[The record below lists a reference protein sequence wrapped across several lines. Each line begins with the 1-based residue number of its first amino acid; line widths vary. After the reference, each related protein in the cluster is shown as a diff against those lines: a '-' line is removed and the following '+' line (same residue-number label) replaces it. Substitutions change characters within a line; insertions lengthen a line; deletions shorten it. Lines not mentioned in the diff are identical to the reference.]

1 MATTK
6 TPTKASP
13 TAKKPA
19 AKKPALSST
28 SADATG
34 TFAYVP
40 YTDLVQDPHNVRQ
53 SINQAGVD
61 DLAESIAEFGLMQP
75 LVVKPTEDGKK
86 WLIVAGNRRYM
97 AVGKLVKAKRW
108 NGLVPTVQRVSVEE
122 SAKVLLQLMENL
134 RRVDLAPLEVAAA
147 LSQLVSTH
155 KMTVQALAKHLN
167 RPETYV
173 KDRMALLLLGP
184 KMQDRVNQGT
194 VPLVAAVAVARAPEP
209 VRKKYE
215 THANHMMTIDAV
227 RNEVT
232 YYKNDEAR
240 REGLAVVRQHF
251 PTAKQETWF
260 SGHTMAE
267 LARIEVGSVKKLD
280 AELAV
285 AALSHPDPEMFV
297 FEISPGGGKFTLRLA
312 RKLTKDNEA
321 TKASEIDRLAKSPQ
335 LRGIDIKASDEMR
348 RVVAEWMLSVS
359 AAADAWERGPGDPKV
374 RRQALLDELL
384 VRDGLTASER
394 KVCFQ
399 MMTAMGSLDRYWLAS
414 SIKPM
419 LTKAV
424 PAVIPPEESYP
435 TYASIADAYGE
446 SRVLA
451 GLIALAP
458 EAFGRQLPA
467 PVVALELPAFPEGV
481 SGLLAQCARFT
492 GEQWVYGFLN
502 DLDAELHPAEDD
514 DEDDADV
521 QVQPCACGEPESPGE
536 HYDDACVP
544 DGAEQF

>member
-40 YTDLVQDPHNVRQ
+40 YTDLVQDPHNVRLT
-53 SINQAGVD
+53 IDQAGVD

-75 LVVKPTEDGKK
+75 LVVKPAEDGKK
-86 WLIVAGNRRYM
+86 WFIVAGNRRYM

-108 NGLVPTVQRVSVEE
+108 SGLVPAVQRVSIEE

-134 RRVDLAPLEVAAA
+134 RRVDLAPLDVAAA
-147 LSQLVSTH
+147 LSQLVATH
-155 KMTVQALAKHLN
+155 KMPIAALAKHLN

-173 KDRMALLLLGP
+173 KDRMALLLLSP
-184 KMQDRVNQGT
+184 KMQTRVNAGT
-194 VPLVAAVAVARAPEP
+194 IALSAAVALARAPET
-209 VRKKYE
+209 VRKAFENYPD
-215 THANHMMTIDAV
+215 HMMHVDRV
-227 RNEVT
+227 RNAISQHKADQT
-232 YYKNDEAR
+232 M
-240 REGLAVVRQHF
+240 REGLAVVRQFF

-260 SGHTMAE
+260 SGHTMVE
-267 LARIEVGSVKKLD
+267 LARIEVASLKKLAAELAVVALTYPAPEIFVFNVSPGGGRWTLRVAGRLTKNATEAKVSKVRELAKKLAAVDPDASEETRSVVAKWLLAVQD
-280 AELAV
+280 AELAW
-285 AALSHPDPEMFV
+285 
-297 FEISPGGGKFTLRLA
+297 
-312 RKLTKDNEA
+312 
-321 TKASEIDRLAKSPQ
+321 
-335 LRGIDIKASDEMR
+335 SD
-348 RVVAEWMLSVS
+348 
-359 AAADAWERGPGDPKV
+359 GPGSTKL
-374 RRQALLDELL
+374 RRQQLFEDLL
-384 VRDGLTASER
+384 VRDGLTPSER

-399 MMTAMGSLDRYWLAS
+399 MLAAGASLDAYWLGGS
-414 SIKPM
+414 VKPM
-419 LTKAV
+419 LKAAV
-424 PAVIPPEESYP
+424 PMIESPTESYP
-435 TYASIADAYGE
+435 KLVSLLNAYGE

-458 EAFGRQLPA
+458 EAFGRALPVPA
-467 PVVALELPAFPEGV
+467 VPLELPLFPADV
-481 SGLLAQCARFT
+481 SGPLAQCARFT